1 MRTLEDWTKKTL
13 KSGIKELMD
22 KIIRVD
28 EKVEDYE
35 LDQVG
40 AYKIS
45 RIYALTLKNLL
56 DKYKDFG
63 ASSRWLK
70 A

>member
-1 MRTLEDWTKKTL
+1 MPTLKDWTEKTL
-13 KSGIKELMD
+13 KSEIKEWMD

-45 RIYALTLKNLL
+45 QIYASTLKNLL
-56 DKYKDFG
+56 DKYKDFE

>member
-1 MRTLEDWTKKTL
+1 MPTLEDWTEKTL
-13 KSGIKELMD
+13 KSGIKEWME
-22 KIIRVD
+22 KIMRVD

-45 RIYALTLKNLL
+45 RIYASTLKNLL